1 MKYIEVSVTAPWS
14 NLDDLNE
21 WMTEWMNVD
30 LRPVQII
37 SIDESY
43 SYVTIA
49 CERLQK

>member
-1 MKYIEVSVTAPWS
+1 MKYIEVNVTAPWS
-14 NLDDLNE
+14 ILDELNE
-21 WMTEWMNVD
+21 WMYVD

-49 CERLQK
+49 GERLQK